1 MTTPT
6 ARLRGVLS
14 PVLTPFDANLAP
26 SALGLTRHCRALLE
40 QGAGLAVFGTNS
52 EANSLSLAEKRSL
65 LDALF
70 EAGIDPARMMPGT
83 GACALPDAIELT
95 RHAVRGG
102 CAGVLVLPPF
112 YYKGVSDEGL
122 YRAYSKLIEGVG
134 DSRLR
139 LYFYHI
145 PQVSGVP
152 ISLGLIERM
161 LKAYPEQVAG
171 VKDSSG
177 DWDNTA
183 AMIREFS
190 PSGFDVFPG
199 SEVFLLRGLRAG
211 AVGCITATANVNAA
225 EIVRVY
231 RQWQTGEADALQA
244 RIDRIRAIFQSL
256 PMISAMK
263 SALAWKS
270 GDANWN
276 VVRPP
281 LVELSAEQA
290 AVLHAKL
297 DEADFTIPDA
307 RSVAYSA

>member
-1 MTTPT
+1 M
-6 ARLRGVLS
+6 
-14 PVLTPFDANLAP
+14 
-26 SALGLTRHCRALLE
+26 
-40 QGAGLAVFGTNS
+40 FGTNS
-52 EANSLSLAEKRSL
+52 EANSLSLGEKLGL

-70 EAGIDPARMMPGT
+70 DAGIDPARMMPGT

-95 RHAVRGG
+95 GHAVRGG

-122 YRAYSKLIEGVG
+122 YRAYSQLIEGVG
-134 DSRLR
+134 DERPR

-161 LKAYPEQVAG
+161 LKAYPKQVAG

-190 PSGFDVFPG
+190 ASGFDVFPG
-199 SEVFLLRGLRAG
+199 SEVFLLKGLCAG
-211 AVGCITATANVNAA
+211 AVGCITATANVNAT
-225 EIVRVY
+225 EIVRVHD
-231 RQWQTGEADALQA
+231 QWQTDEADALQA
-244 RIDRIRAIFQSL
+244 RIDSIRAIFQSL

-263 SALAWKS
+263 SALASKS

-276 VVRPP
+276 AVRPP
-281 LVELSAEQA
+281 LVELNAADGRPARQA
-290 AVLHAKL
+290 GRGRFHDPQRAQRGVLGLKRRRLKARRPGRFNRDL
-297 DEADFTIPDA
+297 SGFIDA
-307 RSVAYSA
+307 LPR